1 MTRKEYLIMQ
11 YNTFSSEVLE
21 ITKTSIVPSLDNVDL
36 IDVLYYFEYH
46 FGNEADYNL
55 IITQMLAYNNIKL
68 TDSQL
73 ELLFPIFLR
82 YITVF
87 KSIK

>member
-1 MTRKEYLIMQ
+1 MLQ
-11 YNTFSSEVLE
+11 YNDFSSEVLE

-46 FGNEADYNL
+46 FGNECDYNS

-73 ELLFPIFLR
+73 ELLFPIFLK